1 MSASTSP
8 LSASPARATVVLLHS
23 SGSSSRQ
30 WDALADALCA
40 THDVRAIDLHGHGS
54 GPAWTAKR
62 PLSVHDDAAL
72 ALPVLEAAG
81 GGHVIGHSYGG
92 AVAVHLAARHP
103 RWVRSL
109 AVYEPVLL
117 NLLAD
122 PASGHAGDP
131 AHPGLTELIAVAE
144 RMRRQL
150 HDGDIEAASRDFVD
164 YWSGAGTWQA
174 MGPARQRG
182 VAQRAGVIAA
192 HFATLRGEPLPA
204 ATAARLTMP
213 TLVLHG
219 TETTQAARALAR
231 LLRRWLPQAEHR
243 GLAGLGHMGPLTH
256 AASVNAE
263 LLRFLGADAPW
274 REQPAEAL
282 SA

>member
-8 LSASPARATVVLLHS
+8 LSDSPARTPVVLLHS

-30 WDALADALCA
+30 WDALADALRA
-40 THDVRAIDLHGHGS
+40 THDVHAIDLHGHGS

-62 PLSVHDDAAL
+62 PLSIHDDAAL

-103 RWVRSL
+103 CWVRSL

-122 PASGHAGDP
+122 HAPG
-131 AHPGLTELIAVAE
+131 HPGLAELAAVAD

-150 HDGDIEAASRDFVD
+150 HDGDLEAASRDFVD
-164 YWSGAGTWQA
+164 YWSGAGTWQRL
-174 MGPARQRG
+174 GPARQRG

-192 HFATLRGEPLPA
+192 HFATLRDEPLPA
-204 ATAARLTMP
+204 AAAARLAMP

-219 TETTQAARALAR
+219 TETTPAARALAQ

-243 GLAGLGHMGPLTH
+243 GLAGLGHMGPLTD

-263 LLRFLGADAPW
+263 LLRFLGVAAPW
-274 REQPAEAL
+274 RDQPAEAL